1 MVKTYGELYQ
11 DTRRVLLETE
21 NAQDAGVLARMLI
34 CHVSGKNHAQFLADR
49 DLYAG
54 ETIVEGVEKGLKRL
68 LAGEPI
74 AYILGQWE
82 FYGLPMLVS
91 PKVLIPRDDTCAV
104 AKLAI
109 RQALFLDKDPRILD
123 LCCGSGCIGLAVA
136 SRVKDAKVT
145 LADVSLD
152 ALAVA
157 KENTALNKLTGR
169 VRCVQA
175 DALKPAFPFL
185 GKFDLIVSNPPYI
198 TAGEM
203 LELPVSVKDYEPHL
217 ALDGGEDALLREQ
230 IGRLLR
236 FAPLPPLP
244 GKAQKLRALGVEADG
259 HQPRVVHIDV
269 ADLALLVEPA
279 GLLHFRRLFR
289 REQLRQHRH
298 RPHEGNALVCKDDGP
313 LALQHVDQPP
323 DAPLQ
328 RGHPFRSKRAGQPV
342 WVIRLLAMG
351 MVRLV
356 MDEKLPE
363 TPDSFGH
370 STLHS
375 NPCDLNIS
383 R

>member
-1 MVKTYGELYQ
+1 MVKQYGQLYQ
-11 DTRRVLLETE
+11 DTRRALLETE

-54 ETIVEGVEKGLKRL
+54 EAIVEGVENGLKRL

-82 FYGLPMLVS
+82 FYGLPMIVS

-104 AKLAI
+104 AELAI
-109 RQALFLDKDPRILD
+109 KQALFLDKDPRILD

-145 LADVSLD
+145 LADVSLE

-198 TAGEM
+198 TGQEM

-217 ALDGGEDALLREQ
+217 ALYGGEDGLDFYRSIAQ
-230 IGRLLR
+230 N
-236 FAPLPPLP
+236 FAPALKP
-244 GKAQKLRALGVEADG
+244 GGYLCFEFGMGQGDDVCQILTENGYTILDRTRDYNSRERAVLAQYGRKEV
-259 HQPRVVHIDV
+259 
-269 ADLALLVEPA
+269 
-279 GLLHFRRLFR
+279 
-289 REQLRQHRH
+289 
-298 RPHEGNALVCKDDGP
+298 
-313 LALQHVDQPP
+313 
-323 DAPLQ
+323 
-328 RGHPFRSKRAGQPV
+328 
-342 WVIRLLAMG
+342 
-351 MVRLV
+351 
-356 MDEKLPE
+356 
-363 TPDSFGH
+363 
-370 STLHS
+370 
-375 NPCDLNIS
+375 
-383 R
+383 